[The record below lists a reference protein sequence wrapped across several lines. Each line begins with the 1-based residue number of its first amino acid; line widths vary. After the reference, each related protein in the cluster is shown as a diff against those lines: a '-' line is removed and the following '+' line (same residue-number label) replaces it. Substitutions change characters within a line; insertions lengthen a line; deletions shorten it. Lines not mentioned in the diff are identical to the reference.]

1 MPVEVV
7 VRERVPVPP
16 DLLAES
22 PKQAIPDTLT
32 FGQAIELW
40 SEDRA
45 SLDTVNGQLRGIKE
59 LSE

>member
-1 MPVEVV
+1 
-7 VRERVPVPP
+7 VPP